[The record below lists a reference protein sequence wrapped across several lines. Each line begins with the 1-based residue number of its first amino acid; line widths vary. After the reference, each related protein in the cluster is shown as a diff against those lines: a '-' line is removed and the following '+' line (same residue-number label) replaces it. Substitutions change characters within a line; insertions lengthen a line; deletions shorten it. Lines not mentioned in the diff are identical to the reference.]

1 MFLFL
6 KTFDPHNVH
15 NMLAIMLDPHFKYLW
30 IIENYVGHGATIC
43 FAFEYDAKV
52 VIPLLMAYFDRLN
65 LASQAYATIIDVPN
79 S

>member
-15 NMLAIMLDPHFKYLW
+15 NMLDPHFKYLS

-43 FAFEYDAKV
+43 FAYEYDAKV
-52 VIPLLMAYFDRLN
+52 VIPLLMTCFDQLN
-65 LASQAYATIIDVPN
+65 LISQACATVIDLLN